1 MDYSDYAVPREARL
15 IEGLTKVS
23 GHKYRESE
31 SLGKYLNLS
40 QSREASL
47 EETDTLLII

>member
-1 MDYSDYAVPREARL
+1 MDYSDYAVPAQARL
-15 IEGLTKVS
+15 VEGLTKVS

-40 QSREASL
+40 QSREASI
-47 EETDTLLII
+47 EDTETLLII